1 MDSVFANGG
10 EKRKKK
16 KKRPLAYLK
25 LIQTWDSENLF
36 CKSIFQVPKF

>member
-16 KKRPLAYLK
+16 KK
-25 LIQTWDSENLF
+25 TSGLF
-36 CKSIFQVPKF
+36 TVNPDMRL